1 MLKKSIF
8 LIIALLLMLSLFAI
22 PLTSYSADTI
32 KFRMD
37 PSQKIE
43 VPYRLF
49 RTDNMW
55 SQLLLN
61 TEDGRL
67 WQVSFG
73 TGKDDLKAIIPIND
87 KPLISKDQAKVGRFT
102 LYPTDNMW
110 NFLLLDQYD
119 GRVWQCQFS
128 TQSEGRFIIELPIL
142 QLN

>member
-1 MLKKSIF
+1 MSKKFIL
-8 LIIALLLMLSLFAI
+8 LICLLLVSSLFAI

-32 KFRMD
+32 KFRVA

-61 TEDGRL
+61 TEDGRV

-73 TGKDDLKAIIPIND
+73 LEKNSLRALIPIND
-87 KPLISKDQAKVGRFT
+87 KPLVSIDQMKIGRFT

-110 NFLLLDQYD
+110 TFLLIDQYN

-128 TQSEGRFIIELPIL
+128 TETGGRFIINLPII
-142 QLN
+142 QLK